1 MTVTVN
7 QKISLAIVHLA
18 MKFLWYLDVVTNIS
32 PKIASKLFRYALVFF
47 IVISL
52 GVFVYSYKYI
62 NDFFLGFV
70 YTVNGYPSNNLAQ
83 LKLKP
88 AEYPVVISNVRVPYI
103 SAKSVLVVDKSNSK
117 VLFEINPE
125 VSLAPAS
132 TTKLM
137 TALIALELYSP
148 DEEVSI
154 STECA
159 AVDSTKAYLSEGS
172 KYKVRD
178 LISAMLV
185 SSAGDAACAL
195 GSGKLPTEEFVSLM
209 NSKAKQLGLL
219 NTHFSNA
226 IGLDGNGSHRS
237 TAVDLYQ
244 LSVAA
249 MEYPLIRD
257 AVHLKNYDIRST
269 DSQYLASVSN
279 TNRLLWEVEGTL
291 GIKTGTTAEAGEVLI
306 YENSDGKKDIVIVV
320 MSSQDRFG
328 DTTKLLDW
336 VNQKYRW

>member
-1 MTVTVN
+1 MTVTVT
-7 QKISLAIVHLA
+7 QKISVVLLHFA
-18 MKFLWYLDVVTNIS
+18 MRVLWWLDVLTNIS
-32 PKIASKLFRYALVFF
+32 PKVASRLFRYSIVVFCLF
-47 IVISL
+47 L
-52 GVFVYSYKYI
+52 TGMFVTTYRYV
-62 NDFFLGFV
+62 NDFFLGAF
-70 YTVNGYPSNNLAQ
+70 YTVEGYPYSNIAAI
-83 LKLKP
+83 KIKP
-88 AEYPVVISNVRVPYI
+88 LEYPSVISDVRVPYI
-103 SAKSVLVVDKSNSK
+103 SARSVLVVDKSNSK

-125 VSLAPAS
+125 LSLAPAS

-137 TALIALELYSP
+137 TALVALELYSP
-148 DEEVSI
+148 DEEVTVSNV
-154 STECA
+154 CA
-159 AVDSTKAYLSEGS
+159 NVDSTKAYLAQGL

-195 GSGKLPTEEFVSLM
+195 ASNKLTTDEFVSLM
-209 NSKAKQLGLL
+209 NAKAKQLGLV

-226 IGLDGNGSHRS
+226 IGLDGNGNHRS
-237 TAVDLYQ
+237 TAVDLYK

-257 AVHLKNYDIRST
+257 SVHKKDFEIHST
-269 DSQYLASVSN
+269 DSRFLSSVFN
-279 TNRLLWEVEGTL
+279 TNKLLWEVEGTL

-306 YENSDGKKDIVIVV
+306 YENSDGKKDLVIVV

-328 DTTKLLDW
+328 DTTKLLNW